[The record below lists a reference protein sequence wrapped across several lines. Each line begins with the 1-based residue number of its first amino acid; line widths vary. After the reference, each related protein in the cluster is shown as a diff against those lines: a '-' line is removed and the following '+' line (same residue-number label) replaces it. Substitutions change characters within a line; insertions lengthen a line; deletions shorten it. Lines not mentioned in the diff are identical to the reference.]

1 MHILFSNLYRIQ
13 KTPVCEWVDFICN
26 FYRTK
31 ELSGSGDIYVD
42 LIMLRHNGYNDELSV
57 GLNRIYLQPLFNCT
71 ANNADTIKFIPF
83 SLRLNLSSPQT
94 MATSF
99 PIKAAIVAV
108 LAGIE
113 TIQIGDNA

>member
-1 MHILFSNLYRIQ
+1 
-13 KTPVCEWVDFICN
+13 
-26 FYRTK
+26 
-31 ELSGSGDIYVD
+31 
-42 LIMLRHNGYNDELSV
+42 MLRHNGYNDELSV

-99 PIKAAIVAV
+99 PIKAAIVAE